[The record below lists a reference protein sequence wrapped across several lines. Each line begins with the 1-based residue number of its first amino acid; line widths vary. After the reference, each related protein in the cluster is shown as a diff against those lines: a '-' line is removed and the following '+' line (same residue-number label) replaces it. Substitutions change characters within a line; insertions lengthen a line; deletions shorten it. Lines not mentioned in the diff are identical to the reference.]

1 MSAPADG
8 SIRVIIIAMLANLG
22 IALSKFVGWF
32 LTGSASLLAEAIHS
46 VVDSTNQV
54 LLLVGSRKAKQPP
67 NDLHPLGYGREEFF
81 WSFIVAILLFSVGGL
96 FAIYE
101 GAHRLSAHGEVT
113 SPLVGLGI
121 LIIGIILESYSFV
134 ACYREVKMLN
144 TYPNLWRW
152 LRRTTSPQLLV
163 IFVEDAAALTGL
175 MVATLALILAWV
187 TGDPTW
193 DGLGSIAVGAIL
205 LVVAVFLAIEI
216 KSLIIGESPSTDF
229 RPFVRE
235 RIAAHIP
242 GGKLFKLIALQTGA
256 NEVLISYKISPGQI
270 TDVSQ
275 LIDAINRI
283 EVEMKE
289 RFPEIR
295 WQFVEP
301 DVRD

>member
-1 MSAPADG
+1 MSASADG
-8 SIRVIIIAMLANLG
+8 SIRVIVIAMLANLG

-32 LTGSASLLAEAIHS
+32 ITGSASLLAEAIHS

-67 NDLHPLGYGREEFF
+67 SELHPLGYGREEFF

-101 GAHRLSAHGEVT
+101 GAHRLQAHGEVS
-113 SPLVGLGI
+113 SPFVGLGI
-121 LIIGIILESYSFV
+121 LLTGIALESYSFA
-134 ACYREVKMLN
+134 ACYKEVRAVN
-144 TYPNLWRW
+144 TYSNIWRW

-175 MVATLALILAWV
+175 IIASMALVLAWV
-187 TGDPTW
+187 TGDSTW

-205 LVVAVFLAIEI
+205 LVVAVFLAMEI

-229 RPFVRE
+229 RPFVTE
-235 RIAAHIP
+235 RIARHIP

-256 NEVLISYKISPGQI
+256 DEVLISYKVSPGQI
-270 TDVSQ
+270 TDVNQ

-283 EVEMKE
+283 EVEVKE

-301 DVRD
+301 DTKD